1 MRQDLFALLFKCT
14 VIKQKVD
21 NIPRVLLEFNS
32 VLPYIAYSSLVRGLL
47 QIFLFEITVLIYYTQ
62 VQNEILVKIC
72 FFFNL
77 GRYGSTLAFNVNLG
91 PSPQISEV
99 SY

>member
-32 VLPYIAYSSLVRGLL
+32 VLPYIAYSSLVRGHL
-47 QIFLFEITVLIYYTQ
+47 QIFLFAITVLIYYTQ

-72 FFFNL
+72 FFL
-77 GRYGSTLAFNVNLG
+77 TWGVMEAPLHLM
-91 PSPQISEV
+91 
-99 SY
+99 